1 MRGETVTVIR
11 RVQTGVDEGNNPV
24 YETKEEPVG
33 NVLVGQ
39 PNGENA
45 DDSNRPDGIRIDAV
59 LYFPRTY
66 TGGPLR
72 VLLNHFVKLVQRQQ
86 ADVSDSYRDFIGL
99 FCKTM
104 KGFVDGFLIRRRSQ
118 RWNSRV
124 QQCHVLPFIMNVLV
138 AHFTGESALS

>member
-39 PNGENA
+39 PNCENA

-72 VLLNHFVKLVQRQQ
+72 GQTVIVRDSKYRVTGDPFPIDGGMTPTDWNMTVPVTR
-86 ADVSDSYRDFIGL
+86 SDG
-99 FCKTM
+99 
-104 KGFVDGFLIRRRSQ
+104 
-118 RWNSRV
+118 
-124 QQCHVLPFIMNVLV
+124 
-138 AHFTGESALS
+138 